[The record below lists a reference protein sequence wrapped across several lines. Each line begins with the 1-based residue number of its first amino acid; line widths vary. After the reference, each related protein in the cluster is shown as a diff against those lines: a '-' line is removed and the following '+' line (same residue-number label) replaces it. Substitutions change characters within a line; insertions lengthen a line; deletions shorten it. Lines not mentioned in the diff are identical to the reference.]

1 MTMYKFFKFSL
12 PIGIAGTVL
21 SLILFATNGFYEL
34 VIPLFEKT
42 MDDGPVFTAI
52 DNLVYYTPVFFAV
65 LFLAYVVSG
74 QLYLKKHH
82 LKKEEK
88 VTEKLIE
95 ENAEIQKVL
104 DEKAEFLRHKYY
116 TNCPKCGAVR
126 EENKTVCSFCGASL
140 VIEENTDKND

>member
-1 MTMYKFFKFSL
+1 MYKFFKFSL
-12 PIGIAGTVL
+12 PIGIAGIVL
-21 SLILFATNGFYEL
+21 CLILFATNGFYEL

-52 DNLVYYTPVFFAV
+52 DNLVYYIPVFFAV

-104 DEKAEFLRHKYY
+104 DEKAEFLRHDYY

-126 EENKTVCSFCGASL
+126 EENKNVCSFCGASL

>member
-1 MTMYKFFKFSL
+1 MYKFFKYSL
-12 PIGIAGTVL
+12 PIGIAGIVL
-21 SLILFATNGFYEL
+21 NLILYATNLYYEL
-34 VIPLFEKT
+34 VIPIFENSGIEGAAFKFFDDLVFYSPFIYAGLF
-42 MDDGPVFTAI
+42 AAY
-52 DNLVYYTPVFFAV
+52 LVA
-65 LFLAYVVSG
+65 G

-82 LKKEEK
+82 LRKEEK

-126 EENKTVCSFCGASL
+126 
-140 VIEENTDKND
+140 